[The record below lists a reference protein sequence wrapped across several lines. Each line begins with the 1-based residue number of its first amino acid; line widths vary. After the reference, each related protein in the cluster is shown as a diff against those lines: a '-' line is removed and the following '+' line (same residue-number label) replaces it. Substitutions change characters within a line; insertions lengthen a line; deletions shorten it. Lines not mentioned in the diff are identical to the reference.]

1 MKPYKKRALVT
12 GASRGIGKAI
22 AIALLSE
29 GFTVIGTSRNPDRL
43 QEEDRIPGVSYIA
56 LDLNDEVSITNAVAT
71 VGEIDVLINNAG
83 SSQVGAIE
91 EIPLAKVNEYLQI
104 YFIGVVQLTRGV
116 IPKMRKQN
124 GGWIINITSMAGRTP
139 VPFSSYYAAGKAA
152 LNAFTQGL
160 RYELR
165 GTGIQSTIIA
175 PGPIATNI
183 PQDAFQLPNSPY
195 EEKIGRMRDKRDIS
209 IHEGVEPH
217 IVAQKVLQI
226 LQQRQLKPYYV
237 VGKGAKF
244 MTFLIKH
251 LPESFVENIVL
262 KKYDQL

>member
-1 MKPYKKRALVT
+1 MSKRALVT

-22 AIALLSE
+22 ATALINE
-29 GFTVIGTSRNPDRL
+29 GVTIIGTSRNPDQL

-56 LDLNDEVSITNAVAT
+56 LDLRDEASITNVLST
-71 VGEIDVLINNAG
+71 IGNIDILINNAG
-83 SSQVGAIE
+83 SSQAGAIE
-91 EIPLAKVNEYLQI
+91 EVPLQKVNQYLQL

-124 GGWIINITSMAGRTP
+124 AGWIINITSMAGRTP

-152 LNAFTQGL
+152 LNAFTQCL

-175 PGPIATNI
+175 PGPIATSI
-183 PQDAFQLPNSPY
+183 PQDTFQLPNSPY
-195 EEKIGRMRDKRDIS
+195 EEKISRMRTKRDIS
-209 IHEGVEPH
+209 IQEGVKPH
-217 IVAQKVLQI
+217 IVAQKVSQI
-226 LQQRQLKPYYV
+226 LQTRHLKPYYP

-244 MTFLIKH
+244 KTFLIKH
-251 LPESFVENIVL
+251 LPETLVEKIVL